1 MSANPPI
8 NPQSNLSTNFLPV
21 LQNRLQKF
29 FDENE
34 AKVDQAQAQI
44 KLGLT

>member
-1 MSANPPI
+1 
-8 NPQSNLSTNFLPV
+8 

-29 FDENE
+29 FDKNE
-34 AKVDQAQAQI
+34 AKVDQAHAQI